1 MDIETVMNYAKS
13 SVREYQLCLGE
24 EKHIKFLKFVF
35 LCLPKNL

>member
-24 EKHIKFLKFVF
+24 EKTS
-35 LCLPKNL
+35 NS